1 MINNLINNTENI
13 FESIRHIDEDGKEYW
28 SARELYKVLEY
39 TEYNKFKNAIN
50 KAIEACTN
58 SNVDETNHFAHMS
71 DMIKTGKGANRK
83 VDNYKLSRYAC
94 YLIAQ
99 NGDSRKEVIAQAQ
112 TYFAIK
118 TRIQEIIEKD
128 YDELTENEKRIYN
141 REMSRRHNNRLNK
154 AAREAGVKRMD
165 VFYNAGYKGLYNGET
180 ADDIAKRKGI
190 RYREEILDYMGSEEL
205 AANIFMSAQTEAKL
219 KREKVDNEYTAN
231 SVHYEVG
238 KKVRKTIKDL
248 GGTMPEDLPTPDK
261 SIKQLKKDMK
271 ISNTESLIENK

>member
-28 SARELYKVLEY
+28 NARELQQALQYKEWRNFNLTIEKAKTTCYRARGQVEPDFV
-39 TEYNKFKNAIN
+39 EVNKIVNAGIST
-50 KAIEACTN
+50 KKIL
-58 SNVDETNHFAHMS
+58 D
-71 DMIKTGKGANRK
+71 
-83 VDNYKLSRYAC
+83 YKLSRYAC
-94 YLIAQ
+94 YIIAQ
-99 NGDSRKEVIAQAQ
+99 NGDTNKDVIALAQ

-118 TRIQEIIEKD
+118 TRIQEIIEMD
-128 YDELTENEKRIYN
+128 YDELTEDEKRIYN

-271 ISNTESLIENK
+271 ISNTKSLIENK

>member
-13 FESIRHIDEDGKEYW
+13 FESIRHIDEEGKEYW
-28 SARELYKVLEY
+28 NARELQQALQYKEWR
-39 TEYNKFKNAIN
+39 KFEGVIE
-50 KAIEACTN
+50 KAKTACDRSQSPVE
-58 SNVDETNHFAHMS
+58 SNFVQMDK
-71 DMIKTGKGANRK
+71 IVKTGISTKNIK
-83 VDNYKLSRYAC
+83 DYKLSRYAC
-94 YLIAQ
+94 YLITQ
-99 NGDSRKEVIAQAQ
+99 NGDSHLEIIALAQ

-128 YDELTENEKRIYN
+128 YDELTEDEKRIYN

-271 ISNTESLIENK
+271 ISNTKSLIENK

>member
-13 FESIRHIDEDGKEYW
+13 FESIRHIDDEGKEYW
-28 SARELYKVLEY
+28 NARELQQALQYKEWRKCEGVIE
-39 TEYNKFKNAIN
+39 
-50 KAIEACTN
+50 KAKTACDRSQSPVE
-58 SNVDETNHFAHMS
+58 SNFVQMDK
-71 DMIKTGKGANRK
+71 IVKTGISTKNIK
-83 VDNYKLSRYAC
+83 DYKLSRYAC
-94 YLIAQ
+94 YLITQ
-99 NGDSRKEVIAQAQ
+99 NGDSHLEIIALAQ

-128 YDELTENEKRIYN
+128 YDELTEDEKRIYN

-205 AANIFMSAQTEAKL
+205 AANIYMSAQTEAKL

>member
-13 FESIRHIDEDGKEYW
+13 FESIRHIDDEGKEYW
-28 SARELYKVLEY
+28 NARELQQALQYKEWR
-39 TEYNKFKNAIN
+39 KFEGVIE
-50 KAIEACTN
+50 KAKTACDRSQSPVE
-58 SNVDETNHFAHMS
+58 SNFVQMDK
-71 DMIKTGKGANRK
+71 IVKTGISTKNIK
-83 VDNYKLSRYAC
+83 DYKLSRYAC
-94 YLIAQ
+94 YLITQ
-99 NGDSRKEVIAQAQ
+99 NGDSHLEIIALAQ

-128 YDELTENEKRIYN
+128 YDELTEDEKRIYN